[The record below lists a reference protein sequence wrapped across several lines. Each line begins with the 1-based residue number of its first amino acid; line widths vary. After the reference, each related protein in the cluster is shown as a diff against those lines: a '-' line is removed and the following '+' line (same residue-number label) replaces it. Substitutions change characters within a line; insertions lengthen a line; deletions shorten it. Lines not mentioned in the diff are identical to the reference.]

1 MLKAL
6 KELEISDIIK
16 ERCGIFKNEVTGIKI
31 EKVFQDT
38 GRKEKSTH
46 QIMQE
51 VSVDCKSIKIY
62 WLYFL
67 DGLKKKPTLINV
79 TTPLTFIFNFNSS

>member
-1 MLKAL
+1 M
-6 KELEISDIIK
+6 I
-16 ERCGIFKNEVTGIKI
+16 GIKI
-31 EKVFQDT
+31 EKVFQDI

-51 VSVDCKSIKIY
+51 VSVDCKSIEIY

-67 DGLKKKPTLINV
+67 DGLKKKIPTLINV
-79 TTPLTFIFNFNSS
+79 TTPLTFIFNFNSSYNL

>member
-1 MLKAL
+1 MDCLDLLVVQGTQKSSPTPKLGKTILLLKAL

-62 WLYFL
+62 
-67 DGLKKKPTLINV
+67 
-79 TTPLTFIFNFNSS
+79 